1 MEELLALIE
10 SGDITKAYESFTA
23 KKGVPDYAREYN
35 NERDIRDTQV
45 GKRKDKVVKNEVIP
59 VTKIAIPFQRKIV
72 KSAASFLFGSP
83 VKLVSKDETD
93 DISKVSQIWGKLRM
107 NQLLLDFCKTS
118 KSETEAS
125 LVFFHVKKEGED
137 PYLKARVLS
146 NDNGKV
152 FPVIDAYGDMVAF
165 GWEYT
170 AREGEK
176 DVKYLYVWTKDKVIL
191 SKGDGSKWEP
201 VEGYPQENPFG
212 KIPVVYLSQDKPEWW
227 EVVQLIDRFEM
238 RFSKWAD
245 TNDYFGAPMY
255 KAKGGVKSF
264 PKKDDT
270 GKIIKLDVIETDK
283 GNIIEADLDVLSW
296 DHAPESTKMELDT
309 NKGLIYGMT
318 DTPDLTYD
326 SVKGLGSISGVA
338 LELLFFGS
346 IIKAKWDMGDYVTV
360 VSRAI
365 NIMKAGM
372 NNILKGENTVSEE
385 LEVDIQFTSILPQNL
400 KETIEILT
408 EASGGKQV
416 MSQKTAMKNN
426 PLVDDIKQEEDN
438 LTEESKRESEV
449 LGGTLNV

>member
-10 SGDITKAYESFTA
+10 SGNITDAFESFKA
-23 KKGVPDYAREYN
+23 KEGVADYASEYN
-35 NERDIRDTQV
+35 NKRDIRDSQV
-45 GKRKDKVVKNEVIP
+45 GKRKDKVVKQEVIP

-83 VKLVSKDETD
+83 VKLVSKDDNDHLAKIRE
-93 DISKVSQIWGKLRM
+93 VWRKLRM
-107 NQLLLDFCKTS
+107 DQKLLEFCKTA

-146 NDNGKV
+146 NKNGKV
-152 FPVIDAYGDMVAF
+152 YPIIDAYGDMVAF

-170 AREGEK
+170 AREGDE

-191 SKGDGSKWEP
+191 SVGDGSKWEP
-201 VEGYPQENPFG
+201 VEGYPQENPFD
-212 KIPVVYLSQDKPEWW
+212 KIPVVYLSQDEPEWW
-227 EVVQLIDRFEM
+227 EVVELIDRFEM

-264 PKKDDT
+264 PKPDDT
-270 GKIIKLDVIETDK
+270 GKIIKLEVIETDK

-296 DHAPESTKMELDT
+296 DHAPESVKMELDT
-309 NKGLIYGMT
+309 GKGLIYGMT
-318 DTPDLTYD
+318 DTPDLSFD

-360 VSRAI
+360 VSRAV

-372 NNILKGENTVSEE
+372 NNIVKGEFTVDEE
-385 LEVDIQFTSILPQNL
+385 LEIDIEFTSILPQNL

-408 EASGGKQV
+408 EANGGKPI

-426 PLVDDIKQEEDN
+426 PLVDDVKEEETN
-438 LTEESKRESEV
+438 LSQESKREADAI
-449 LGGTLNV
+449 GATLNI